1 MNPGG
6 IQKASGPILN
16 AVLRDAAIGT
26 LEQEEME
33 RAERRGGAVTASLR
47 DDLVGTVR
55 NLRWAYEMGLR
66 DGFAQ
71 GVLAA
76 SVETST

>member
-1 MNPGG
+1 MNPGA
-6 IQKASGPILN
+6 IQKGPGPVLN

-26 LEQEEME
+26 LEQDEAD
-33 RAERRGGAVTASLR
+33 RTERRGGAVTARLR
-47 DDLVGTVR
+47 DDLVDTVR

-76 SVETST
+76 SAEKPA